1 MRWSS
6 ARSVRRGTPWPS
18 DVHVHGGGEVRVGER
33 VVFDTSIAPIELHVE
48 VGATIAIGDDVYVAS
63 GTSMEA
69 QRSICIGARACIGAF
84 TKIIDGHFHVLEGD
98 RHVRPAPS
106 AVIVEDDVTIGPRC
120 VLLPR
125 AHVGRGSR
133 RLLRRAARSDGDRKS
148 GHCAAD
154 PRGRGDARARVT
166 RQISG

>member
-1 MRWSS
+1 
-6 ARSVRRGTPWPS
+6 
-18 DVHVHGGGEVRVGER
+18 VHVHGGGEVRVGER

-48 VGATIAIGDDVYVAS
+48 EGATIAIGDDVYVAS

-125 AHVGRGSR
+125 AHVGRGST
-133 RLLRRAARSDGDRKS
+133 LGAGTV
-148 GHCAAD
+148 
-154 PRGRGDARARVT
+154 VT
-166 RQISG
+166 RRFPPFAVLVGVPATVRSRNAAA